1 MIDNLLNSGL
11 YLFSFVFVLSTVVV
25 VHEWG
30 HFIVARLCGI
40 KVTHFSLGFGR
51 VLWKRTDKKGTQWQV
66 CLWPLGGYVKMLGD
80 EDAASA
86 KTDVAKVPESER
98 KYMFLSQPLY
108 KRAAVIFAGPAMNYV
123 FAILLFTGILFF
135 VGRGV
140 IPPVIG
146 DFSED
151 SPSQA
156 AGMQVGDRIV
166 DINGHP
172 ISEWTDIQRVIRILE
187 FEKNITVQ
195 VERDGEN
202 LSFTLQPIY
211 YPGTDNL
218 PKMGIKS
225 NPELTIIE
233 KEIGL
238 TEAFTQ
244 SVKSVGMITK
254 DTLIYLGQILLGKR
268 DADSMRGPLGIA
280 EMSGDA
286 FKGGL
291 EVIILF
297 IANISVAVGFMNL
310 LPIPLLDGGHLFF
323 YAIEAITRRPLS
335 ERIQNTLL
343 WVGMSILIGLLMY
356 TMFLDVPRIFE
367 RIFG

>member
-1 MIDNLLNSGL
+1 MIDSLLNTGL
-11 YLFSFVFVLSTVVV
+11 YLFAFVLVLSIVVM

-86 KTDVAKVPESER
+86 KTDINKVPESER
-98 KYMFLSQPLY
+98 KYMFMSQPLY
-108 KRAAVIFAGPAMNYV
+108 KRAAVIFAGPAMNYI

-140 IPPVIG
+140 MPPVVG
-146 DFSED
+146 DFTEN
-151 SPSQA
+151 SPAQA
-156 AGMQVGDRIV
+156 AGMQVGDRI
-166 DINGHP
+166 IQMNEHP
-172 ISEWTDIQRVIRILE
+172 ISEWIDIQRVIRISE
-187 FEKNITVQ
+187 FEKTVTVQ
-195 VERDGEN
+195 VDRNGEK
-202 LSFTLQPIY
+202 LSFDITPTY
-211 YPGTDNL
+211 YENVNL
-218 PKMGIKS
+218 PKIGIKS
-225 NPELTIIE
+225 NPDLFFADEN
-233 KEIGL
+233 IGL
-238 TEAFTQ
+238 WDAFTQ
-244 SVKSVGMITK
+244 SVQSVATITT
-254 DTLIYLGQILLGKR
+254 DTLQYLGQILFNNR
-268 DADSMRGPLGIA
+268 SADGMRGPLGIA

-286 FKGGL
+286 IKGGIEAL
-291 EVIILF
+291 ILF

-323 YAIEAITRRPLS
+323 YAIEAIIRRPLS
-335 ERIQNTLL
+335 ERVQNALL
-343 WVGMSILIGLLMY
+343 WIGMSLLIGLLMY
-356 TMFLDVPRIFE
+356 TMFLDIPRIFE

>member
-11 YLFSFVFVLSTVVV
+11 YLFAFVFVLSTVVI

-86 KTDVAKVPESER
+86 KTDTTKVPESER
-98 KYMFLSQPLY
+98 KYMFMSQPLY

-123 FAILLFTGILFF
+123 FAILLFTGVFFF
-135 VGRGV
+135 VGRSF
-140 IPPVIG
+140 IPPVIHE
-146 DFSED
+146 FLEI
-151 SPSQA
+151 SPA
-156 AGMQVGDRIV
+156 REAGMLEGDRIKTINDQPV
-166 DINGHP
+166 EEWSDILRIIR
-172 ISEWTDIQRVIRILE
+172 ISEFGSDLKVVVDRNGQQLT
-187 FEKNITVQ
+187 FNMM
-195 VERDGEN
+195 
-202 LSFTLQPIY
+202 PIY
-211 YPGTDNL
+211 HEEYKDNL
-218 PKMGIKS
+218 PRVGIKL
-225 NPELTIIE
+225 NYDTQE
-233 KEIGL
+233 KQSMDL
-238 TEAFTQ
+238 WTAFTT
-244 SVKSVGMITK
+244 SNKLVY
-254 DTLIYLGQILLGKR
+254 TLQYLGQILLGKR
-268 DADSMRGPLGIA
+268 DADGMRGPLGIA

-286 FKGGL
+286 FKGGI

-323 YAIEAITRRPLS
+323 YAVEAIIRRPLS
-335 ERIQNTLL
+335 ERIQNALL
-343 WVGMSILIGLLMY
+343 WVGMSILIGLLLY

>member
-11 YLFSFVFVLSTVVV
+11 YLFAFVFVLSTVVI

-86 KTDVAKVPESER
+86 KTDTTKVPESER
-98 KYMFLSQPLY
+98 KYMFMSQPLY

-123 FAILLFTGILFF
+123 FAILLFTGVLFF
-135 VGRGV
+135 VGRGI
-140 IPPVIG
+140 IPPVVG
-146 DFSED
+146 DFTED
-151 SPSQA
+151 SPAQA

-166 DINGHP
+166 EMNGHP
-172 ISEWTDIQRVIRILE
+172 ISEWLDIQRVIRILE
-187 FEKNITVQ
+187 FEKSVNVQ
-195 VERDGEN
+195 VDRNGQKF
-202 LSFTLQPIY
+202 SFDIQPIY
-211 YPGTDNL
+211 YPNTDNM
-218 PKMGIKS
+218 PKIGIAS
-225 NPELTIIE
+225 NPSLFVVEENL
-233 KEIGL
+233 GL
-238 TEAFTQ
+238 GEAFVQ
-244 SVKSVGMITK
+244 SVKSVASITK
-254 DTLIYLGQILLGKR
+254 DTLVYLGQVLFGAR
-268 DADSMRGPLGIA
+268 SADGMRGPLGIA

-286 FKGGL
+286 FKGGI

-323 YAIEAITRRPLS
+323 YAVEAIIRRPLS
-335 ERIQNTLL
+335 ERIQNALL
-343 WVGMSILIGLLMY
+343 WVGMSILIGLLLY

>member
-11 YLFSFVFVLSTVVV
+11 YLFAFVFVLSTVVI

-86 KTDVAKVPESER
+86 KTDDTKVPEAER
-98 KYMFLSQPLY
+98 KYMFMSQPLY

-123 FAILLFTGILFF
+123 FAILLFTGIFF
-135 VGRGV
+135 FIGRSFV
-140 IPPVIG
+140 SPVIG
-146 DFSED
+146 EFLEV
-151 SPSQA
+151 SPA
-156 AGMQVGDRIV
+156 REVGLMQGDRIV
-166 DINGHP
+166 RVNNHEINEWSDIL
-172 ISEWTDIQRVIRILE
+172 RVMRIVEFGKDLE
-187 FEKNITVQ
+187 VIANRDGQELTFNIT
-195 VERDGEN
+195 
-202 LSFTLQPIY
+202 PIY
-211 YPGTDNL
+211 HDEYKDNL
-218 PKMGIKS
+218 PRIGIKMNTDALSYQQMGIV
-225 NPELTIIE
+225 
-233 KEIGL
+233 
-238 TEAFTQ
+238 EAFTTSIQ
-244 SVKSVGMITK
+244 LVYTITF
-254 DTLIYLGQILLGKR
+254 DTLQYLGQVLSGKR
-268 DADSMRGPLGIA
+268 DADGMRGPLGIA

-291 EVIILF
+291 DVILLF

-323 YAIEAITRRPLS
+323 YGIEAIIRRPLS
-335 ERIQNTLL
+335 ERIQNALL
-343 WVGMSILIGLLMY
+343 WFGMSILIGLLLY